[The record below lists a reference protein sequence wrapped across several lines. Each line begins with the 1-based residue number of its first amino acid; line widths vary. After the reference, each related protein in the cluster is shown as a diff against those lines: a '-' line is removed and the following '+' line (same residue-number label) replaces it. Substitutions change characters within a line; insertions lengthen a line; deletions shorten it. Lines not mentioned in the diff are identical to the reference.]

1 MVVDE
6 ERAFRATASPPRM
19 VDDDPASLSRFR
31 LRPYVEAVGAVVVA
45 STVSYV
51 LRDHLV
57 TTRLLVFWVAS
68 AYSAWRGGLW
78 PAVVSAGIGVVMANY
93 TTIQPLGTFTP
104 PTAQELASAAVFLF
118 VCALLGATFDR
129 LRRSRAE
136 AQDTAAQLALA
147 GEQLQ
152 DQAVELEQQLEESQ
166 VMAEELEQANEQLGE
181 LSAETESARERL
193 EQAVHG
199 MSDAML
205 VFDEQWRLVFGNAA
219 AVRLLDR
226 VGSDASALLGHVVWD
241 GLPLL
246 ADDEIRSALHD
257 AVSRRRIL
265 ERDLRYEPAGL
276 WLHLRGAP
284 TPEGGLVLFVQ
295 DTTSAR
301 RSETERARVQE
312 RYRALV
318 DASSVMVWAAD
329 PAGAVDDMPRWRE
342 LTGQTADEVRGFG
355 WLDAVHPADRD
366 GVRLRWAAAI
376 ESGNVF
382 DSEYR
387 LALRDGGHRWF
398 HARAVPIRND
408 GRVAEWVGV
417 IEDTHDVHV
426 EAERRSAVE
435 NALGVL
441 GASLDYEWT
450 LAALTRLVVPALA
463 DYCSVDLVEPD
474 GGIRRVSTTH
484 VDPEKEELVREL
496 WRRYPYQPTQ
506 RVGAPEAIRTGQPQ
520 IAVEIDPAAAAAY
533 ARDAEHA
540 EMLAAVAPRS
550 YACLPMT
557 ARGHTFGALSLVYS
571 DSGRRYDE
579 ADIAAAQEIAARAAT
594 AIDNARLYA
603 AAQTANRAKSE
614 FLATMS
620 HELRTPLNAI
630 AGYAELLAM
639 GVRGPV
645 NEEQLRDLSRIRQN
659 QQHLLEI
666 ITDILNF
673 SRIEAGRVRYALA
686 PVPVREVLARME
698 GMIEPQARARSIEYR
713 CENVAD
719 GVAVVADREKL
730 EQVLINLL
738 GNAVKFTPSG
748 GRVTLS
754 AVTADDRVRLEV
766 SDTGIGIEP
775 AQIGSI
781 FEPFVQLE
789 PALTR
794 TTEGAGLGLA
804 ISRELARGMG
814 GELGVTSTPGEGS
827 TFVVELPRA
836 AAGNELVG

>member
-1 MVVDE
+1 M
-6 ERAFRATASPPRM
+6 TSPPSTAEEATGARKRRG
-19 VDDDPASLSRFR
+19 ALRF
-31 LRPYVEAVGAVVVA
+31 LEAVVAVALAAVA
-45 STVSYV
+45 SFA
-51 LRDHLV
+51 LREELSG
-57 TTRLLVFWVAS
+57 TRLLLFWVAGTY
-68 AYSAWRGGLW
+68 AAWRGGLW
-78 PAVVSAGIGVVMANY
+78 PALVASSFGAILASYTVVEPFGVFAAPTVAELLSGATLIGV
-93 TTIQPLGTFTP
+93 
-104 PTAQELASAAVFLF
+104 S
-118 VCALLGATFDR
+118 ALLGATFDS
-129 LRRSRAE
+129 LRSSRAE
-136 AQDTAAQLALA
+136 ALDTAGQLALA
-147 GEQLQ
+147 SEQLQ
-152 DQAVELEQQLEESQ
+152 DQAVELEHQLEESQ
-166 VMAEELEQANEQLGE
+166 VMAEELEQANEQLGA
-181 LSAETESARERL
+181 LSAETEGARARL

-205 VFDEQWRLVFGNAA
+205 VFDERWRLVFGNAA

-226 VGSDASALLGHVVWD
+226 IGSDASALLGHVVWD
-241 GLPLL
+241 ELPLF
-246 ADDEIRSALHD
+246 ATEEIRSALHD
-257 AVSRRRIL
+257 MVSQRRVL
-265 ERDLRYEPAGL
+265 ERDLRYEPADL

-284 TPEGGLVLFVQ
+284 TPEGGLVVFMQ

-301 RSETERARVQE
+301 RAETERARVQE

-318 DASSVMVWAAD
+318 DASSVMVWTAD

-342 LTGQTADEVRGFG
+342 LTGQSMDEVRGFG

-426 EAERRSAVE
+426 EAERRAAVE

-463 DYCSVDLVEPD
+463 DYCSVDLVESD
-474 GGIRRVSTTH
+474 GSIRRVSTTH
-484 VDPEKEELVREL
+484 VDPEKEEIVREL
-496 WRRYPYQPTQ
+496 WRRYPYQPAQ
-506 RVGAPEAIRTGQPQ
+506 RVGAPEVIRTGQPQ
-520 IAVEIDPAAAAAY
+520 VAREIDPAATAAF

-540 EMLAAVAPRS
+540 AMLAAVGPRS

-557 ARGHTFGALSLVYS
+557 TRGHTFGALSLVYS

-579 ADIAAAQEIAARAAT
+579 ADVAAAQQIAARAAT

-673 SRIEAGRVRYALA
+673 SRIEAGRVRYSLA

-698 GMIEPQARARSIEYR
+698 GMIEPQARTRSIEYR

-719 GVAVVADREKL
+719 GIAVLADREKL

-748 GRVTLS
+748 GRITLS
-754 AVTADDRVRLEV
+754 AVSADDRVRLQV

-804 ISRELARGMG
+804 ISRELTRGMG

-836 AAGNELVG
+836 AAGDELVG

>member
-1 MVVDE
+1 LSDERVDHALPPGSTPAAATGTRVA
-6 ERAFRATASPPRM
+6 RAHVASH
-19 VDDDPASLSRFR
+19 A
-31 LRPYVEAVGAVVVA
+31 EAVLAVLVA
-45 STVSYV
+45 GV
-51 LRDHLV
+51 LTWLLREPLQS
-57 TTRLLVFWVAS
+57 TRLLLFWA
-68 AYSAWRGGLW
+68 AGTYAAWRGGLW
-78 PAVVSAGIGVVMANY
+78 PALVASLLGVVLANPTVVEPFGAFGAPSATEVLSGATLIGVC
-93 TTIQPLGTFTP
+93 T
-104 PTAQELASAAVFLF
+104 
-118 VCALLGATFDR
+118 LLGATFDR

-136 AQDTAAQLALA
+136 AHETAAQLAHA
-147 GEQLQ
+147 TDQLQ

-181 LSAETESARERL
+181 LSAETDGARARL
-193 EQAVHG
+193 EQAAHG

-205 VFDEQWRLVFGNAA
+205 VLDEHWRLVFSNAA

-226 VGSDASALLGHVVWD
+226 VGSDASALSGHVVWD
-241 GLPLL
+241 ELPLL
-246 ADDEIRSALHD
+246 AAPDVRSTLRD
-257 AVSRRRIL
+257 AVSHRRVL
-265 ERDLRYEPAGL
+265 ERDLRYEPADL

-284 TPEGGLVLFVQ
+284 TPEGGLVLFMQ
-295 DTTSAR
+295 DTTVAR
-301 RSETERARVQE
+301 RAESERARVQE

-318 DASSVMVWAAD
+318 DASSVMVWTAD
-329 PAGAVDDMPRWRE
+329 PAGAVDDMPRWSD
-342 LTGQTADEVRGFG
+342 LTGQSAEEVRGFG

-366 GVRLRWAAAI
+366 AVRLRWAAAI

-382 DSEYR
+382 ESEYR
-387 LALRDGGHRWF
+387 LRLRDGGHRWF
-398 HARAVPIRND
+398 HARAVPIRHAE
-408 GRVAEWVGV
+408 GVAEWVGV

-426 EAERRSAVE
+426 DAERRAAVE
-435 NALGVL
+435 NARGVL

-463 DYCSVDLVEPD
+463 DYCSVDLLEQD

-484 VDPEKEELVREL
+484 ADPEKEEIVREL
-496 WRRYPYQPTQ
+496 WRRYPYQPNQ
-506 RVGAPEAIRTGQPQ
+506 RVGAPEVIRTGQPQ
-520 IAVEIDPAAAAAY
+520 VAREIDSAATAAF
-533 ARDAEHA
+533 ARDPEHA
-540 EMLAAVAPRS
+540 AMLAAVAPRS

-557 ARGHTFGALSLVYS
+557 ARGHTFGALSFVYS
-571 DSGRRYDE
+571 DSGRRYDD
-579 ADIAAAQEIAARAAT
+579 ADVAAAQEIATRAAT
-594 AIDNARLYA
+594 AIDNARLFA
-603 AAQTANRAKSE
+603 AAQAANRAKSE

-645 NEEQLRDLSRIRQN
+645 NDEQLRDLSRIRQN

-673 SRIEAGRVRYALA
+673 SRLEAGRVRYVLA
-686 PVPVREVLARME
+686 PVPVREVLDRME

-719 GVAVVADREKL
+719 GIAVVADREKL

-748 GRVTLS
+748 GRITLS
-754 AVTADDRVRLEV
+754 AIPADDRVRLQV

-775 AQIGSI
+775 SQVGSI

-804 ISRELARGMG
+804 ISRELTRGMG
-814 GELGVTSTPGEGS
+814 GELAVTSTPGEGS

-836 AAGNELVG
+836 SAGDELVG